1 MAGRPA
7 VDAVDAVASLE
18 EPGRWLLRL
27 YVAGQSPKSLR
38 ALMNLKRICETFPE
52 VDCHIDVVD
61 LLEHPHLAARDQI
74 IAIPTLVRLRP
85 LPARKLVGDLS
96 ETERVIVGLDMPTR

>member
-1 MAGRPA
+1 VGRPV
-7 VDAVDAVASLE
+7 VDPVDGVPTLE

-38 ALMNLKRICETFPE
+38 ALMNLKRICAAFPE
-52 VDCHIDVVD
+52 ADYQIEVVD

-74 IAIPTLVRLRP
+74 IAIPTLVRLKP

-96 ETERVIVGLDMPTR
+96 ETERVVAGLDMPPR